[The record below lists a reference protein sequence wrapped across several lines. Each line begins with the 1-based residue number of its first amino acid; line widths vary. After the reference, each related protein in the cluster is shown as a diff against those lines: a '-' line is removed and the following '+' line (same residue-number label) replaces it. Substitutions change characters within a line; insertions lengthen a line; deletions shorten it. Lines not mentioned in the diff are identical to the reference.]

1 MNYTQPLT
9 LGEFIEK
16 LKQQPQGNEITFDFG
31 GFVPTSF
38 ASWRGFYD
46 QLALGYE
53 EPEYNES
60 VTVAN
65 LLDLATATVG
75 VTMSGYK
82 GGSYL
87 MTKETNLWAD
97 NYSRSTGTAI
107 FDVVTFDG
115 YITKIIT
122 QYIGY

>member
-1 MNYTQPLT
+1 MNYTQPLK

-16 LKQQPQGNEITFDFG
+16 LQQQPQENRITFDFG

-38 ASWRGFYD
+38 ASWRGFYN

-53 EPEYNES
+53 KPEYNKEI
-60 VTVAN
+60 TAAN
-65 LLDLATATVG
+65 LLQLATDTVG
-75 VTMSGYK
+75 VTMWGYK

-97 NYSRSTGTAI
+97 NYGESTGTAI
-107 FDVVTFDG
+107 VDVVTFDG
-115 YITKIIT
+115 YLTKIIT
-122 QYIGY
+122 QYINY